1 MNGWLWAAT
10 ALIAGLA
17 PLLWVAVRRPPIEGL
32 VALEV
37 ASTLAAAALLVL
49 AEGTN
54 RQAFADLALVLGVVS
69 FVSSIAFLRFLEQA
83 D

>member
-1 MNGWLWAAT
+1 VNGWLWAAT

-17 PLLWVAVRRPPIEGL
+17 PLLAVAVRRRSVEAL

-37 ASTLAAAALLVL
+37 AGLLAAGALLLL

-54 RQAFADLALVLGVVS
+54 RQPFADVALVLGVQS
-69 FVSSIAFLRFLEQA
+69 FVGAIGFLRFLERVP
-83 D
+83 